1 MIADNSYHH
10 LFAEPKKEPS
20 SDAEESAYDIKPSI
34 SELLE
39 LKIETINKEFDKR
52 KTGRDVKDKEVDDP
66 DKSGS
71 ENDDDERHEDM
82 EEEAEFDNDMNFDNS
97 EDGDSEEDEEV
108 KVKTGESGEIKFE
121 EEQEEEVTVKGE
133 PEEIMSDESDVKP
146 AIMNQMTQ
154 VKKKRKK
161 REKVE
166 HGISACEECGKVF
179 KKYHDLK
186 RHMVTHTGKKD
197 FICPVCAKGFTLE
210 QNLARHQRIHDGVK
224 PFQCRF
230 CEKSYTQS
238 NSMKEHEA
246 RVHTGL
252 LQHACKLCDGK
263 FANYTTLMRHNIS
276 QHGAE
281 KPLSC
286 EQCGK
291 GFISRPELRNH
302 MRTHSGERPYD
313 CEKCGHHFASP
324 SGLRAHKVKHEI
336 EEGTISPEKLQRM
349 EEKRM
354 ECEVCGKPFY
364 NQSNYDRHMKGHQGI
379 KEFQCNQC
387 GKAYTSKRSMEQH
400 VDVVHLGKKS
410 FVCNVCNQS
419 FGRTT
424 TLRVHMLSHTKE
436 LPFRC
441 EYCSAGY
448 KEKRNLKKHMMKSHP
463 EIEQTDLWQS
473 HYLSLKEESGSSV
486 DVERSNLEGKESST
500 TPWMGRNTEEED
512 PVVTRPLSQGFRRDS
527 DQSTSSSSYN
537 GNNTLPSSNDSL
549 SRDSTNLPLNED
561 LSLKVPL
568 APPAGAFRAAAVPH
582 LLSEGFKKRELDQP
596 VDDGY
601 TGNSS
606 YPMNNDTSRRDS
618 SHLLNEDLRKGPS
631 STIPATD
638 FRGATVPT
646 PLIEGFMRKY
656 DQSVSNTSFPSSSD
670 SLQGDPSHLLNEDL
684 SRAGSSAIITPS
696 KDPPATPL
704 RGASI
709 TGSIN
714 P

>member
-20 SDAEESAYDIKPSI
+20 SDAEESSYDVKPSI

-52 KTGRDVKDKEVDDP
+52 KTGRNVKKTDVP
-66 DKSGS
+66 SGF
-71 ENDDDERHEDM
+71 EDEDDDEDGDKNENMED
-82 EEEAEFDNDMNFDNS
+82 EEFDGDMNFDNS
-97 EDGDSEEDEEV
+97 EDEDSEEDDNEDKEV

-121 EEQEEEVTVKGE
+121 EEEEEVTVKGE
-133 PEEIMSDESDVKP
+133 PEEMLSEETDVKP
-146 AIMNQMTQ
+146 SVMNQMTK

-161 REKVE
+161 RQKVE

-179 KKYHDLK
+179 KKYHDLQ
-186 RHMVTHTGKKD
+186 RHMVTHTGAKD
-197 FICPVCAKGFTLE
+197 FICPVCAKGFSLE
-210 QNLARHQRIHDGVK
+210 HNLARHQRIHDGIK
-224 PFQCRF
+224 QYQCQYCQKTF
-230 CEKSYTQS
+230 SQS
-238 NSMKEHEA
+238 NSCKEHEG

-252 LQHACKLCDGK
+252 LPHACKLCDAK
-263 FANYTTLMRHNIS
+263 FASYAPLMRHNIS

-286 EQCGK
+286 ETCGK
-291 GFISRPELRNH
+291 GFISRPELVNH

-313 CEKCGHHFASP
+313 CEKCGHKFASP

-354 ECEVCGKPFY
+354 DCEVCGKPFY

-473 HYLSLKEESGSSV
+473 HYLSLKEESGSSA
-486 DVERSNLEGKESST
+486 DVERSNVENLEESQSST
-500 TPWMGRNTEEED
+500 TPWMGHSIQDED
-512 PVVTRPLSQGFRRDS
+512 PVVSHPLSQGFRRDS
-527 DQSTSSSSYN
+527 DQSTSNSSYN
-537 GNNTLPSSNDSL
+537 GNNTFPASNDSL
-549 SRDSTNLPLNED
+549 RRDED
-561 LSLKVPL
+561 SNIKVPL
-568 APPAGAFRAAAVPH
+568 DPPSGAFRAAAFPH
-582 LLSEGFKKRELDQP
+582 LLSEGFKRESDQP
-596 VDDGY
+596 VNDAY
-601 TGNSS
+601 VGNNTFPLNSEIL
-606 YPMNNDTSRRDS
+606 RRGP
-618 SHLLNEDLRKGPS
+618 SHPLNEDLRKGPTTS
-631 STIPATD
+631 VPASD
-638 FRGATVPT
+638 FRGASVPH

-656 DQSVSNTSFPSSSD
+656 DQSVSNSSFPSSSD
-670 SLQGDPSHLLNEDL
+670 SLQVDSSQLLNENL
-684 SRAGSSAIITPS
+684 SRAHS
-696 KDPPATPL
+696 ATPENDF

-709 TGSIN
+709 PPSIN